1 MQNMS
6 HITPQSNNDQIDSR
20 FRLVVLVGL
29 RMRQLIHG
37 SKPRIE
43 GNLGKRKVI
52 SIALEEV
59 TRGLVKVAQPATD
72 GHADVALIQSGLVQA
87 SESIQLVSRLRD
99 APHR

>member
-6 HITPQSNNDQIDSR
+6 QITPQSDTDETHSR

-43 GNLGKRKVI
+43 GNLGKRKII

-59 TRGLVKVAQPATD
+59 TRGLVKVAQPATN
-72 GHADVALIQSGLVQA
+72 GEAEAALLQSGPVHA
-87 SESIQLVSRLRD
+87 AESIQRVSLLSN